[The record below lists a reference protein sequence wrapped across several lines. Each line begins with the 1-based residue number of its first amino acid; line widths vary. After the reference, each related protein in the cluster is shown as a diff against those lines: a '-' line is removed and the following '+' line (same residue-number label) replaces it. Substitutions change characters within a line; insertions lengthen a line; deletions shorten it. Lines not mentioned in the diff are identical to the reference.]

1 MTRSAAAKATEAAD
15 ALLVWLRDQPPPVFP
30 RARPGVPD
38 PTPAE
43 PQPGATDPLPDAD
56 AAGHPEEDTSARR
69 AADRTPVAAF
79 PEVAEPR
86 GDRRAPSSR
95 QALAAGAGGGKTGDA
110 PLRLAHTDWLHH
122 RLTVTGRAGELAAF
136 QAAAAGAGVI
146 PWQLDPDRL
155 AEDFLHLLVA
165 PPSPHQRS
173 LSLPGARIL
182 AGQLRDAVARR
193 HDLAVARVGRSRA
206 CPFDLHALVP
216 VPENILRRG
225 PDDPVSLAW
234 LWQHWGTTR
243 ELRHVAEDP
252 AANPEP
258 RRRPTVGGA
267 RKMQVSFWSADWS
280 PWRAL
285 TRLGE
290 RFPALRFDLCPS
302 YDPS

>member
-1 MTRSAAAKATEAAD
+1 MTRSAAAKATGAAD
-15 ALLVWLRDQPPPVFP
+15 ALLAWLREQPAPVFA
-30 RARPGVPD
+30 ARRGALN
-38 PTPAE
+38 PAPAS
-43 PQPGATDPLPDAD
+43 PQPGATDPLPDAHT
-56 AAGHPEEDTSARR
+56 AGHPEEDTSARR
-69 AADRTPVAAF
+69 AVDPTPLAPL
-79 PEVAEPR
+79 PEGPEPS
-86 GDRRAPSSR
+86 GDRPAARSR
-95 QALAAGAGGGKTGDA
+95 QTSAPAGGQTTGDT

-122 RLTVTGRAGELAAF
+122 HLTVTGPAPELAAF

-165 PPSPHQRS
+165 PPPPHQRS

-193 HDLAVARVGRSRA
+193 HDLAVTRVGRSRA

-216 VPENILRRG
+216 VPAEILRRG

-243 ELRHVAEDP
+243 ELRHVIEDP
-252 AANPEP
+252 APSPEP
-258 RRRPTVGGA
+258 RRRPAAGGM
-267 RKMQVSFWSADWS
+267 REIQVSFWSADWS

-285 TRLGE
+285 ARIAAG
-290 RFPALRFDLCPS
+290 FPALRFALCPEH
-302 YDPS
+302 DPP

>member
-15 ALLVWLRDQPPPVFP
+15 AVLVWLRDQPAPVFAAP
-30 RARPGVPD
+30 RGAPD
-38 PTPAE
+38 PVSAE
-43 PQPGATDPLPDAD
+43 PQPGVDTASPEAY
-56 AAGHPEEDTSARR
+56 AAGQPEEDTGARR

-122 RLTVTGRAGELAAF
+122 RLTITGPAPELAAF

-146 PWQLDPDRL
+146 PWQRDPDRL

-165 PPSPHQRS
+165 PPHPHQRS

-193 HDLAVARVGRSRA
+193 HDLALARVGRSRA

-216 VPENILRRG
+216 VPAEILRRG

-243 ELRHVAEDP
+243 ELCHVAADV
-252 AANPEP
+252 
-258 RRRPTVGGA
+258 VGGQDRPRQPA
-267 RKMQVSFWSADWS
+267 GENGFRISFWSADWS

-285 TRLGE
+285 TQIAACW
-290 RFPALRFDLCPS
+290 PMLRFDLCPS
-302 YDPS
+302 YDAP